1 MDQHITFAKA
11 ACGFCSLDILTENGI
26 CPIPTCGLTV
36 HLHAMIG
43 GPGYPVIISPEC
55 GQAHAGELVMS
66 IVKAAAHTVAERNME
81 ARLAERSAE
90 EIAPDEKAQIEHGV
104 SEDDYEIKVLRDRT
118 VRTTQEVAEE
128 VAKLLAELKIEH
140 FYDQEIQKLTK

>member
-1 MDQHITFAKA
+1 MDQRFTFQKA
-11 ACGFCSLDILTENGI
+11 ACGFCSLDISTEAGI

-36 HLHAMIG
+36 HLFAMIG
-43 GPGYPVIISPEC
+43 GPGAPVIISPEC
-55 GQAHAGELVMS
+55 GRQHSAELVVS

-90 EIAPDEKAQIEHGV
+90 EIAADEKAQIEHGV
-104 SEDDYEIKVLRDRT
+104 SEDDYEIKVLRDRS
-118 VRTTQEVAEE
+118 VHTTPAVAEE

>member
-1 MDQHITFAKA
+1 MDQHFKYANA
-11 ACGFCSLDILTENGI
+11 ACGFCANDITTEAGI

-36 HLHAMIG
+36 HLFAMIG

-55 GQAHAGELVMS
+55 GRQHSAELAVS
-66 IVKAAAHTVAERNME
+66 IVKAAAHTVAERKLE

-90 EIAPDEKAQIEHGV
+90 EIAADELAQIEHGV

-140 FYDQEIQKLTK
+140 FYDQEIRKLAK